1 MSDLPLQGGSF
12 LWSIITRF
20 SLARHRNV
28 ANLIEQS
35 VRCFEQ
41 TVPLGLLGC
50 PKHYHSVS
58 FARHKRHNAVKARYS
73 TILAYDGI
81 SPGFSN
87 QPGVPDKLGLI
98 RVIICWYVA
107 G

>member
-1 MSDLPLQGGSF
+1 MADFHWKDGSF

-20 SLARHRNV
+20 GLARHRNV

-50 PKHYHSVS
+50 PKHNHSVS
-58 FARHKRHNAVKARYS
+58 FARHKRHDAVKARYS

-81 SPGFSN
+81 SPGFSLKPTGS
-87 QPGVPDKLGLI
+87 PG
-98 RVIICWYVA
+98 
-107 G
+107 